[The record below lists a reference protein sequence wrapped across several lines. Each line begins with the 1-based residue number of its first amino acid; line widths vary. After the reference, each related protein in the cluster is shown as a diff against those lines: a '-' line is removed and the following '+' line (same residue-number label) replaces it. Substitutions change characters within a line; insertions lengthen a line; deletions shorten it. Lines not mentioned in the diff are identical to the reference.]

1 MVIKMKR
8 VSYPTLYIRSLS
20 LRLKSV
26 MQYKLSFILTT
37 IGQFLGSLTAFL
49 GIHFMFQR
57 FDSIEGYSY
66 SESLLCFASILMAF
80 SLAECFARGL
90 DTFPTVISN
99 GEFDRILLRPRSPL
113 FLVLTSKFEFT
124 RLGRLIQSVIVFCWA
139 LPNSGVHFT
148 PDKILCLVLMIAGGM
163 LVFCGVFIIFA
174 FLCFFTT
181 DGLEFM
187 NILTD
192 GMREYGKYPLAVY
205 GRDILLFT
213 TFVVPFALVQYYP
226 FLYLIGRT
234 DNMLYLLLPV
244 LAGLFLIPCLI
255 LWHFGIRHYRSVGS

>member
-1 MVIKMKR
+1 MKR

-20 LRLKSV
+20 IRLKSV

-37 IGQFLGSLTAFL
+37 IGQFLGSFTAFL

-124 RLGRLIQSVIVFCWA
+124 RLGRLIQAIIVFCWA
-139 LPNSGVHFT
+139 IPNSGVEFT
-148 PDKILCLVLMIAGGM
+148 SDKVLCLALMIAGGM

-213 TFVVPFALVQYYP
+213 TFVVPFSLVQYYP

>member
-1 MVIKMKR
+1 MKR
-8 VSYPTLYIRSLS
+8 VSYFTLYFRSLS
-20 LRLKSV
+20 IRLKSV

-37 IGQFLGSLTAFL
+37 IGQFLGSFSAFL

-124 RLGRLIQSVIVFCWA
+124 RLGRLIQSIIVFCWA
-139 LPNSGVHFT
+139 LPNSGVVFT
-148 PDKILCLVLMIAGGM
+148 PDKILCLILMITGGT

-205 GRDILLFT
+205 GRDILAFT
-213 TFVVPFALVQYYP
+213 TYVVPFALVQYYP

-234 DNMLYLLLPV
+234 DNILYLFLPIV
-244 LAGLFLIPCLI
+244 SGLFLIPCLI

>member
-1 MVIKMKR
+1 MKR
-8 VSYPTLYIRSLS
+8 LSYPTLYIRSLPI
-20 LRLKSV
+20 RLKWV

-139 LPNSGVHFT
+139 LPNSGAHFT
-148 PDKILCLVLMIAGGM
+148 PDKILCLVLMIVGGM
-163 LVFCGVFIIFA
+163 LVFCGVFIIS
-174 FLCFFTT
+174 LC
-181 DGLEFM
+181 
-187 NILTD
+187 
-192 GMREYGKYPLAVY
+192 RE
-205 GRDILLFT
+205 I
-213 TFVVPFALVQYYP
+213 
-226 FLYLIGRT
+226 
-234 DNMLYLLLPV
+234 
-244 LAGLFLIPCLI
+244 CLC
-255 LWHFGIRHYRSVGS
+255 SKK

>member
-1 MVIKMKR
+1 MKR

-20 LRLKSV
+20 IRLKSV

-148 PDKILCLVLMIAGGM
+148 PGKILCLVLMIAGGM